1 MDKYIIRSKF
11 RVTRGNTAKKQCKLS
26 RRANKRIP
34 RLPIV
39 IARRLGE
46 NKREG
51 NKNNNECWTDEPIAY
66 HPYRLMETERRIIF
80 IKPHP
85 SINRVF
91 DSPYVSVVM
100 LAEKKIMLHVHTS
113 STS

>member
-1 MDKYIIRSKF
+1 ME
-11 RVTRGNTAKKQCKLS
+11 TAKKQCKLS
-26 RRANKRIP
+26 RSANKRIP

-46 NKREG
+46 NKRDG
-51 NKNNNECWTDEPIAY
+51 NKNNNECLTDEPIITY
-66 HPYRLMETERRIIF
+66 HPYRLMETERRTVF

-100 LAEKKIMLHVHTS
+100 LAEKKIVLHVHTS